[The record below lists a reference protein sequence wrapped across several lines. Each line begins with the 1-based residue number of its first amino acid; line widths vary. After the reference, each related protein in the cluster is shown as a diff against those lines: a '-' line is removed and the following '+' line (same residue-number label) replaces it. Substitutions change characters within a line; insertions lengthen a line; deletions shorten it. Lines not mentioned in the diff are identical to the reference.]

1 MSIGQRLR
9 DLLDARGVRY
19 AVVAQPPADTAGEVA
34 RATHTPRHEVAKVV
48 VVKHAGK
55 FALAALSAHARVD
68 LERLGAALRGEVVL
82 ASEAECLLAFPDCE
96 PGAMPPFGG
105 LYGIRTWVDESLTRD
120 RQIAFHA
127 GTHADTFRMSFEDY
141 QRLAAPIV
149 LWFAGEPAG
158 AGG

>member
-9 DLLDARGVRY
+9 DLLDAGGVNY
-19 AVVAQPPADTAGEVA
+19 TVLTHPPAVTSGDGAD
-34 RATHTPRHEVAKVV
+34 TPRHHVANVV
-48 VVKHAGK
+48 VVQHAGK
-55 FALAALSAHARVD
+55 LALAVLSANSRVD

-82 ASEAECLLAFPDCE
+82 ASEGECRMAFPDCE
-96 PGAMPPFGG
+96 PGAMPPFGA

-158 AGG
+158 AEG